1 MGIDKKI
8 EDVEHITKISF
19 SQLEKKTERI
29 KALANS
35 NGFSEKWVE
44 RKVAQELRRT
54 IEELT
59 SYLQSVR
66 ATLKEDR
73 R

>member
-8 EDVEHITKISF
+8 EDVEHTANQLL
-19 SQLEKKTERI
+19 SQLEKKYNYI
-29 KALANS
+29 KTLANS

-59 SYLQSVR
+59 SYLQSVK
-66 ATLKEDR
+66 ATLREGR